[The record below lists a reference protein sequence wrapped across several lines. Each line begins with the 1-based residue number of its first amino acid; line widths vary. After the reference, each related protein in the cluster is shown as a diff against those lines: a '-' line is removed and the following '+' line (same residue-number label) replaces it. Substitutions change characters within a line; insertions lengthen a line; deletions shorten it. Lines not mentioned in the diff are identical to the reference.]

1 MLDPE
6 RADRIEPVAAD
17 ILEDS
22 PSNFLVLDSHEGK
35 GQWKEM
41 ESFRAV
47 VDSYTGETVSILD
60 EECHLLPEDNA
71 VIMFTS
77 GMKSSIN
84 LPFTAHTNK
93 SQGTTGL
100 PKGVLSTQ
108 RQFLTNILNV
118 GIRTSTI
125 SPQCS
130 YLLL

>member
-41 ESFRAV
+41 ESFGAV
-47 VDSYTGETVSILD
+47 VDGYTGETVSILE
-60 EECHLLPEDNA
+60 EECYILPEDNA

-77 GMKSSIN
+77 GTKASTS
-84 LPFTAHTNK
+84 LPFTPHTNNPK
-93 SQGTTGL
+93 GTTGL

-108 RQFLTNILNV
+108 RQFLTNVLNV
-118 GIRTSTI
+118 GIRTLSI
-125 SPQCS
+125 LPQCP